1 MSLLQQIRH
10 YKPSALTLTTLMYGV
25 LCLIQLVNLRVPR
38 DASPQLYQQLID
50 CSDSSGDIILRKND
64 KLINEFIKQS
74 KQYGIESIGTLKS
87 LNVQHRTIRLIAFI
101 DSISKSIYNSDFNKD
116 RYISNATNSRI
127 QDSISLYIDTSINL
141 LRTEAREEFSAAIN
155 NNVWQ
160 IRNSPDWLTNLFT
173 YQRKEEAIAILSV
186 IKLNIIKTSH
196 YTINE
201 ILQESEQFYF
211 CGFSPERAIA
221 LPLQAYVFKGSYVH
235 ALMTVAVYGTWY
247 NINVSYTANSG
258 KITKVE
264 NGVATLTTTAP
275 SAGIHILSGTGSVER
290 GDSIR
295 TLPWQTQYYVAP
307 KGIYMHIDNA
317 NKCYAGIPFNMTI
330 GLEEYSS
337 DKLSLRSKDAVIKKL
352 NDNTYT
358 ITARKGV
365 KSFMVYM
372 DAINDDGSKST
383 SVAAKHIIV
392 LQPTPDIAIGDIKH
406 GLINKSYISQHTTL
420 SAISKDEDLDI
431 TYNIKQYDISYIKAG
446 NKYTAPV
453 TIHGNTLSN
462 TNTMQSGDRI
472 FITDVIAT
480 DNYGNTHHIPA
491 TSFRVE

>member
-1 MSLLQQIRH
+1 
-10 YKPSALTLTTLMYGV
+10 MYGV
-25 LCLIQLVNLRVPR
+25 LCFIQLVNLRVPR
-38 DASPQLYQQLID
+38 DASPELYQQLID
-50 CSDSSGDIILRKND
+50 GIDSSTNIILHKND
-64 KLINEFIKQS
+64 KLIIDFSKHSKLYPEMEGPGVIKC
-74 KQYGIESIGTLKS
+74 
-87 LNVQHRTIRLIAFI
+87 LNIQNSTNALLYFL
-101 DSISKSIYNSDFNKD
+101 DSISKSISKSGFHKD
-116 RYISNATNSRI
+116 RYLNKTMLDKIE
-127 QDSISLYIDTSINL
+127 DSIESFIDTSVNIINY
-141 LRTEAREEFSAAIN
+141 
-155 NNVWQ
+155 NVKKGFYVDVIDYIWQ
-160 IRNSPDWLTNLFT
+160 MRNSPDWLNTLFT
-173 YQRKEEAIAILSV
+173 YQSKKEAIAILSV
-186 IKLNIIKTSH
+186 IKLNIVRTTYH
-196 YTINE
+196 TINE
-201 ILQESEQFYF
+201 LIKEHEYYCCGCFY
-211 CGFSPERAIA
+211 EMKAISV
-221 LPLQAYVFKGSYVH
+221 PLQAHLFKGEH
-235 ALMTVAVYGTWY
+235 IQAILTIVAPFEMPWY
-247 NINVSYTANSG
+247 RNVSFTTNSG
-258 KITKVE
+258 RITKVE
-264 NGVATLTTTAP
+264 NGIATLVTTAQ
-275 SAGIHILSGTGSVER
+275 SAGIHILSGIGSVEQ
-290 GDSIR
+290 GDSLH
-295 TLPWQTQYYVAP
+295 TTPWQTQYYVAP

-372 DAINDDGSKST
+372 DAINNDGSKST

-406 GLINKSYISQHTTL
+406 GVINKEYINQHTTM

-446 NKYTAPV
+446 NKYTEPV

-462 TNTMQSGDRI
+462 TNTLQSGDRI
-472 FITDVIAT
+472 FITDAIVT